1 MCSLAGIPLT
11 AGFFGKFFIFTIAIN
26 QGFYWLVGLAIL
38 NAVVAFWYY
47 FRVIIAMYMKS
58 PSSDEK
64 IEYGFSYKLV
74 LWIAAIATLLF
85 GLLPG
90 ILSGLL

>member
-1 MCSLAGIPLT
+1 
-11 AGFFGKFFIFTIAIN
+11 
-26 QGFYWLVGLAIL
+26 
-38 NAVVAFWYY
+38 
-47 FRVIIAMYMKS
+47 MKS